1 VSLPEEELSDHELRA
16 IEDRCR
22 TASPSPWFSYVVG
35 RNLEAGLN
43 CIELGSAQLIEV
55 VGATVADQD
64 FIANARQDVPNLL
77 RYVRS
82 LQQQLAAA
90 RACEHLIA
98 AAAQTSGSVE
108 GSIGAGPRSRAGG
121 CTPE

>member
-1 VSLPEEELSDHELRA
+1 LSDCELRA

-43 CIELGSAQLIEV
+43 CIELGSARLIEI

-77 RYVRS
+77 HYVRS
-82 LQQQLAAA
+82 LQQQLASA
-90 RACEHLIA
+90 RASEHPLA
-98 AAAQTSGSVE
+98 ALPRPGHGSDPDTDE
-108 GSIGAGPRSRAGG
+108 PHRFRTGECGPQ
-121 CTPE
+121 